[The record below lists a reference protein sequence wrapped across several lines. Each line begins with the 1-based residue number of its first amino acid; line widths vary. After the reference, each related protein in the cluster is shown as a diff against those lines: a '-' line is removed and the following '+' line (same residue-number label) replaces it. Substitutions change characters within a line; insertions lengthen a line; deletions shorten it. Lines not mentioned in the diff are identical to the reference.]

1 MLKKSKEEQTVRTS
15 ITWRPEHLAWAK
27 DEAKIC
33 YDGSL
38 SLLIRKMVE
47 ERMKG
52 GIARSIK

>member
-1 MLKKSKEEQTVRTS
+1 MLKESKENQVIRTS

-47 ERMKG
+47 ERMKKNVKG
-52 GIARSIK
+52 H